1 MGLRPLAGVLALVCA
16 LAMAVVVVYQPAAG
30 PSELEVRL
38 RSVRYYRAMASAD
51 AYDAG
56 PGAVQRAASSK
67 ARLQQLALSAPKGGQ
82 LSHSLIRAC
91 SGGDDGAC
99 AQIANSRSM
108 MAALKHRVRHP
119 GHRAVQRAVSVTAP
133 AAPVRAALPV
143 TARGRRAGARAPA
156 GGQAS
161 DVAGLAN
168 WMSWNPEQA
177 ANNQWLHAC
186 EEGDASACAHMAR
199 SSSAMA
205 ALLESAKAP
214 LPALPAYV
222 EPPSPEAVYTA
233 PRAPA
238 PAQQHGVLGS
248 VLAWLGLGDADY
260 SSGVRD
266 APPPAKMDP
275 DVGLTARGPDGFG
288 VYNDGTPP
296 PRTKWTR
303 RVPHPVLIGHAARD
317 RHHNAGAVRPAR
329 ARGPAPPRPGTP
341 PSLPY

>member
-1 MGLRPLAGVLALVCA
+1 MRWAGLRAMGLRPLAGVLALVCA

-177 ANNQWLHAC
+177 ATTSGCTRARRATRLRARTWRAPP
-186 EEGDASACAHMAR
+186 ARWPR
-199 SSSAMA
+199 SSSQPRRRSPHSRPTSSRRPPRQSTPRRARPRPHSSMGCSA
-205 ALLESAKAP
+205 ACSPGLGWATP
-214 LPALPAYV
+214 TTPPAY
-222 EPPSPEAVYTA
+222 ATHLR
-233 PRAPA
+233 PRRWTPT
-238 PAQQHGVLGS
+238 
-248 VLAWLGLGDADY
+248 
-260 SSGVRD
+260 SG
-266 APPPAKMDP
+266 
-275 DVGLTARGPDGFG
+275 
-288 VYNDGTPP
+288 
-296 PRTKWTR
+296 
-303 RVPHPVLIGHAARD
+303 
-317 RHHNAGAVRPAR
+317 
-329 ARGPAPPRPGTP
+329 
-341 PSLPY
+341 